1 MSNKLENYVL
11 ETEDGYITENQ
22 EAKEALDNL
31 FIKLPSLTAEQWSEM
46 FDLINSNSLGG
57 KINANV
63 AYVVAFPQM
72 LSRYAKELN
81 SPAYEEFEKFTEIQ
95 NIKNPFEELSSIV
108 KIY

>member
-46 FDLINSNSLGG
+46 FELMNSNSFGE
-57 KINANV
+57 KINAN
-63 AYVVAFPQM
+63 AVAFPQM
-72 LSRYAKELN
+72 LSRYVKELN